1 MVGFFYYIYFFK
13 IYLTDN
19 IFLLQAMVIG
29 HEPSPIELFVE
40 MFVQSDDRQ
49 KEVQR
54 FIDSR
59 AQHFVI
65 CWL

>member
-1 MVGFFYYIYFFK
+1 
-13 IYLTDN
+13 
-19 IFLLQAMVIG
+19 MVIG

-40 MFVQSDDRQ
+40 TFVQSDDRQ

-65 CWL
+65 CWFWIIFFLNYYFLEFD

>member
-1 MVGFFYYIYFFK
+1 
-13 IYLTDN
+13 
-19 IFLLQAMVIG
+19 MVIG

-40 MFVQSDDRQ
+40 TFVQSDDRQ

-65 CWL
+65 CWF